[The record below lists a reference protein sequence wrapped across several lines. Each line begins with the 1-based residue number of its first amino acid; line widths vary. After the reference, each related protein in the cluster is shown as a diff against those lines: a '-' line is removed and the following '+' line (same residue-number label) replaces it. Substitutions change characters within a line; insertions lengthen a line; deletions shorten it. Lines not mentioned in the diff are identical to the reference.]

1 MIDLY
6 VFRHGQTDW
15 NKEKRFQ
22 GHTDI
27 HLNPEGVQQAQ
38 MLTKKIVQLR
48 AELILSSDLT
58 RAAETANI
66 ANQESQLS
74 ILKFSELREIRIGEP
89 EGMTLDEIKKKYTE
103 ESWAKWISFS
113 EEFDDFRFPGGES
126 KKEMML
132 RLLDLIEGFVSEN
145 RHIRKIAI
153 STHGGC
159 IYRMMSMCEE
169 KMKDSVYVAN
179 CSLHHFQL
187 TKKTKKSHSR
197 LTNMD
202 PYKKYLWHYRREIS

>member
-27 HLNPEGVQQAQ
+27 HLNAEGILQAET
-38 MLTKKIVQLR
+38 LTKKIQDLR
-48 AELILSSDLT
+48 PELILTSDLA
-58 RAAETANI
+58 RALETARI
-66 ANQESQLS
+66 ANKEAQLS
-74 ILKFSELREIRIGEP
+74 VLKFSELREIRIGDP
-89 EGMTLDEIKKKYTE
+89 EGMTLDEIKKKYSE
-103 ESWAKWISFS
+103 ASWSKWISFS
-113 EEFDDFRFPGGES
+113 EEFDDFRFPNGES

-132 RLLDLIEGFVSEN
+132 RLLDLIEGFLSEN
-145 RHIRKIAI
+145 RHIRKVAI

-159 IYRMMSMCEE
+159 IYRLMSLCEE
-169 KMKDSVYVAN
+169 TLKDSSYVAN

-197 LTNMD
+197 LKKID
-202 PYKKYLWHYRREIS
+202 PYKKYLWHYRREII

>member
-27 HLNPEGVQQAQ
+27 HLNSEGLLQAQ
-38 MLTKKIVQLR
+38 VLTKKMAELR
-48 AELILSSDLT
+48 PELILTSDLT
-58 RAAETANI
+58 RAIETANI
-66 ANQESQLS
+66 ANQESQVS
-74 ILKFSELREIRIGEP
+74 ILKFAELREIRIGDP
-89 EGMTLDEIKKKYTE
+89 EGLSLDEIKKKYSE
-103 ESWAKWISFS
+103 QSWNQWISFS
-113 EEFDDFRFPGGES
+113 EEYDDFRFPNGES

-132 RLLDLIEGFVSEN
+132 RLLDLIEGFLSEN
-145 RHIRKIAI
+145 RHIRKVAI

-169 KMKDSVYVAN
+169 KIKDNVYVAN

-197 LTNMD
+197 LNAID
-202 PYKKYLWHYRREIS
+202 LHKKYLWHYRKEIT